1 MVFYFSMWFFGFSH
15 SSSCH
20 PIGERFGLMKV
31 KVAVGKTLSTGFFKK
46 KIRKILGGEF
56 APCHLVFREC
66 HHSGEGIKIDLRG
79 I

>member
-1 MVFYFSMWFFGFSH
+1 MCGFFYVWFFGFSH

-20 PIGERFGLMKV
+20 PIGARFGLMKV
-31 KVAVGKTLSTGFFKK
+31 KIAWEESLSNVFFKK

-66 HHSGEGIKIDLRG
+66 HHSGAGKKIVLRG

>member
-1 MVFYFSMWFFGFSH
+1 MFCFLFVFLWFYH

-20 PIGERFGLMKV
+20 PIGARFGLMKV

-66 HHSGEGIKIDLRG
+66 HHSGAGKKIVLRG